1 MLTGNRMHTPS
12 TNVLTSRFARYSLHD
27 YIKQI
32 HEKFRSQLAVP
43 GGAPQD
49 RSQIPNRNP
58 IDDELSLIL
67 KHDKILFEDMADQ
80 LLNHIER
87 LQWWAKYKHLYSY
100 KTRTAYYPFDVRGM
114 VFEEVHPVVQA
125 AYESVCGSKYQA
137 LALAEES
144 LAKRRPYVF
153 EHYSS
158 RRLGWLGQAFV
169 PNGFG
174 QTFEYCMVT
183 RSKYERIEPRLTAEG
198 EPISVFVNGVEYK
211 ELKVS
216 GVEVFQ
222 IIPDCLGGEEL
233 SYLFGVRRLLL
244 ADPQNGTH
252 RRDKGGLVTEQ
263 LTGSSFD
270 SAQASRATAVDWR
283 SCHCSFYAD

>member
-1 MLTGNRMHTPS
+1 MLIGNRLHTPS

-43 GGAPQD
+43 GGAQD
-49 RSQIPNRNP
+49 RNRNPNRNP

-87 LQWWAKYKHLYSY
+87 LQWWAKNKHLYPY
-100 KTRTAYYPFDVRGM
+100 KTRRAYYPLDVRGM
-114 VFEEVHPVVQA
+114 VFDGVQPVVQA
-125 AYESVCGSKYQA
+125 AYESVCGFKSQA

-144 LAKRRPYVF
+144 LAKRRAYVF

-158 RRLGWLGQAFV
+158 RRLGWLGQVFV
-169 PNGFG
+169 PSGFG
-174 QTFEYCMVT
+174 QTFEYCMVI
-183 RSKYERIEPRLTAEG
+183 RSKYERIEPRWTAEG
-198 EPISVFVNGVEYK
+198 EPIPVLVDGVEYK

-222 IIPDCLGGEEL
+222 ITPDCLGGEEL

-263 LTGSSFD
+263 LTSSSFD
-270 SAQASRATAVDWR
+270 NAPTSGSTAVDWR
-283 SCHCSFYAD
+283 SCHCSFYAG

>member
-1 MLTGNRMHTPS
+1 MLTGNRLHTPS
-12 TNVLTSRFARYSLHD
+12 ANVLTSRFARYSLHD

-32 HEKFRSQLAVP
+32 HEKFRSQQVVP
-43 GGAPQD
+43 GDAPQD
-49 RSQIPNRNP
+49 CSQNP
-58 IDDELSLIL
+58 IDDEFSLIL
-67 KHDKILFEDMADQ
+67 KHDKILLEDMADQ

-87 LQWWAKYKHLYSY
+87 LHWWAKNKHLYPY
-100 KTRTAYYPFDVRGM
+100 KTHRAYYPFDVRGT
-114 VFEEVHPVVQA
+114 VFDGVHPVAQA
-125 AYESVCGSKYQA
+125 AYESVCGSKHQT

-169 PNGFG
+169 PSGFG

-183 RSKYERIEPRLTAEG
+183 RSKYERIEPRWTAEG
-198 EPISVFVNGVEYK
+198 EPIPVLVDGAEYK

-263 LTGSSFD
+263 LTD
-270 SAQASRATAVDWR
+270 KLQL
-283 SCHCSFYAD
+283 

>member
-1 MLTGNRMHTPS
+1 
-12 TNVLTSRFARYSLHD
+12 
-27 YIKQI
+27 
-32 HEKFRSQLAVP
+32 
-43 GGAPQD
+43 
-49 RSQIPNRNP
+49 
-58 IDDELSLIL
+58 
-67 KHDKILFEDMADQ
+67 
-80 LLNHIER
+80 
-87 LQWWAKYKHLYSY
+87 
-100 KTRTAYYPFDVRGM
+100 M
-114 VFEEVHPVVQA
+114 VA
-125 AYESVCGSKYQA
+125 
-137 LALAEES
+137 
-144 LAKRRPYVF
+144 
-153 EHYSS
+153 
-158 RRLGWLGQAFV
+158 
-169 PNGFG
+169 
-174 QTFEYCMVT
+174 

-270 SAQASRATAVDWR
+270 NAQAFRATAVDWR